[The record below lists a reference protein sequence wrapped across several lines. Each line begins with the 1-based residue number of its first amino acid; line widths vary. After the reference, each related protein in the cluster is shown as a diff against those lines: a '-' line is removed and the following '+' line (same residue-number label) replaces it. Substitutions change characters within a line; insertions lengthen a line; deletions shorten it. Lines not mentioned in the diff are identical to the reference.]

1 MNGLEQGGGAGRCD
15 SRTWRWSWVAAREDS
30 AGGDTG
36 RREDSAGADTGGIHS
51 GHSTEV
57 DPDLQL
63 GLADAGCGTSRCAH

>member
-1 MNGLEQGGGAGRCD
+1 MNGQEQGGCAGRCG
-15 SRTWRWSWVAAREDS
+15 SSTWRWRWVAAREDS

-36 RREDSAGADTGGIHS
+36 GIHG

-63 GLADAGCGTSRCAH
+63 GLADAGCRNSSGRCGDARV